1 MYLDYIM
8 DLITIVIIIII
19 FVRFSLWTMFM
30 DFFRLGLYAL
40 IDNLYGLHSIDASL
54 VYRV

>member
-1 MYLDYIM
+1 M
-8 DLITIVIIIII
+8 DLITIFIIIII
-19 FVRFSLWTMFM
+19 FVRFSLWTMLM